1 MAQSGNIKSRPL
13 AELLQSY
20 SLSRKSGTLRIL
32 THEHSYQLSI
42 FKGVLVAVSTS
53 EPARKI
59 GQYLISRGFL
69 DEASLRDALE
79 EQEVLG
85 NRRLGEILAA
95 HGVLSPQ
102 QMDQALRQRAE
113 EIVADLFLL
122 EEGAYHFD
130 DRAVFP
136 EELVEL
142 DIDLDSLVLEGLRRK
157 EEWAR
162 LRRILGGDGMR
173 IRACP
178 RETAAGPDRRT
189 AFQEWLLELLETDTS
204 IGEVVIRSRRSA
216 FEVYLEL
223 HRLLQAGRL
232 EVVTSRASRRASPE
246 VLDLKQFEEAVRA
259 FARARDYIR
268 AWRHLRGLQS
278 QLVDPPWLGELRAWL
293 EKDEADFLEQR
304 YSEQS
309 VPTLAVDMAQ
319 IRREELDPKEGFLL
333 SRLGEGM
340 NLKTLCQVMPLA
352 KVEILRLL
360 HSLERRGI
368 VRTLSGASPR
378 RTC

>member
-42 FKGVLVAVSTS
+42 FKGVLVAASTS

-85 NRRLGEILAA
+85 KRRLGEILAA
-95 HGVLSPQ
+95 RGVLSPQ

-122 EEGAYHFD
+122 EEGAFHFD

-142 DIDLDSLVLEGLRRK
+142 DIDLDSLVLDGLRRK
-157 EEWAR
+157 EEWVR
-162 LRRILGGDGMR
+162 LRRILGGDGVR
-173 IRACP
+173 VRVCP
-178 RETAAGPDRRT
+178 REAAAGPDRRT
-189 AFQEWLLELLETDTS
+189 AFQDWLLKMLETDVS
-204 IGEVVIRSRRSA
+204 IGEVIIRSRRSA

-232 EVVTSRASRRASPE
+232 EVVTGRESRRASPE
-246 VLDLKQFEEAVRA
+246 VLDLKQLEQEVRA
-259 FARARDYIR
+259 FARARDYMR
-268 AWRHLRGLQS
+268 AWQRLRGLQS

-309 VPTLAVDMAQ
+309 VPALAVDMAQ

-352 KVEILRLL
+352 KGEILRLL

-368 VRTLSGASPR
+368 VRTVSGVSPR